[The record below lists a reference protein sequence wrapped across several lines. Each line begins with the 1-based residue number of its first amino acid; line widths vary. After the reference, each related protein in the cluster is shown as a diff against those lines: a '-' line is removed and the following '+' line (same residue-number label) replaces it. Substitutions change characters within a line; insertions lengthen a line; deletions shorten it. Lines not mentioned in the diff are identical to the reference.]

1 MLRRWIGTALLLSW
15 ASAAAGCG
23 DARIADK
30 PNFAPKEMPTLESGD
45 AKPASSTVRLKDR
58 PG

>member
-1 MLRRWIGTALLLSW
+1 MRRWIGTALLLSW
-15 ASAAAGCG
+15 TAVVGGCG

-30 PNFAPKEMPTLESGD
+30 PNFAPKDLPTIEGGD
-45 AKPASSTVRLKDR
+45 SKPASTTARLKDK